1 MADEDSNPAQNSE
14 NEKDFNK
21 MISQESGPGTT
32 KGGKAT
38 GRDPGRDLGT
48 VGGGTIPSAGP
59 GSTSPG
65 STNTD
70 NSASSAGGSSAR
82 SAADAGAS
90 TDRGNA
96 TNRDLTTNTGNTMDR
111 DPESNLGGRNPS
123 HPQTA
128 MGDRDA
134 DIHRGHSSST
144 SPVQPTTSRD
154 PSARNDGQDAEKGS

>member
-1 MADEDSNPAQNSE
+1 MTDRDPNPTQNSE
-14 NEKDFNK
+14 NDKDYNK
-21 MISQESGPGTT
+21 MINQESSTGTA

-38 GRDPGRDLGT
+38 DHDLGT
-48 VGGGTIPSAGP
+48 VGGGTIPGSAVGSGTAP
-59 GSTSPG
+59 GSS
-65 STNTD
+65 NTD
-70 NSASSAGGSSAR
+70 NNAVGAGNSTAR
-82 SAADAGAS
+82 SAADAGSS
-90 TDRGNA
+90 TDRGNV

-111 DPESNLGGRNPS
+111 NPESNLGGRNPS

-154 PSARNDGQDAEKGS
+154 PGTRNKDQDTEKGS

>member
-1 MADEDSNPAQNSE
+1 MADQDPNPTQNSE

-21 MISQESGPGTT
+21 MISQESSPGTT
-32 KGGKAT
+32 KGST
-38 GRDPGRDLGT
+38 TDRDPGRDLGT
-48 VGGGTIPSAGP
+48 VGGGTIPGAGA

-65 STNTD
+65 STSTD
-70 NSASSAGGSSAR
+70 NSTTSAESSTAR
-82 SAADAGAS
+82 SAADAGSS
-90 TDRGNA
+90 TDRGNI

-111 DPESNLGGRNPS
+111 NPESNLGGRNPS

-154 PSARNDGQDAEKGS
+154 PSARGKDQDTEKGS